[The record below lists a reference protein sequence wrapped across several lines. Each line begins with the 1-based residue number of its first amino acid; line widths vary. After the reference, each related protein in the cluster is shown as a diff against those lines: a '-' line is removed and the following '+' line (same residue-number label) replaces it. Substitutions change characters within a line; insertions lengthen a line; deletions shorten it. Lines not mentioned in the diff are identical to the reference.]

1 MTDSQLRLLRAL
13 TPNWPD
19 TPQDRAY
26 DFMDEKW
33 IELPKK
39 DTSK

>member
-1 MTDSQLRLLRAL
+1 MTSSQLRLLRAL
-13 TPNWPD
+13 TPSWPD
-19 TPQDRAY
+19 TPQDRVY
-26 DFMDEKW
+26 DCMEEKL